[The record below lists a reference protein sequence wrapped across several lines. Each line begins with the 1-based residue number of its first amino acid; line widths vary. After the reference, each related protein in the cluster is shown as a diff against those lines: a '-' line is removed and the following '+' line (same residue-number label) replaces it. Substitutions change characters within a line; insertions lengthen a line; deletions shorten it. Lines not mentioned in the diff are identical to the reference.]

1 MTKDVKRILMEFL
14 TNDNLELY
22 NRTKQPNYN
31 MCTITK
37 TLSLE
42 IISTIETTGMELQ
55 L

>member
-22 NRTKQPNYN
+22 NRTKQPNY
-31 MCTITK
+31 MCAITK

-42 IISTIETTGMELQ
+42 IISTIETTGVELQ